1 MVRKI
6 VRVVKASRLRPL
18 SERLLEVRKTV
29 NEYVAALAVPTR
41 PKPRRTKRSVTLI
54 VK

>member
-6 VRVVKASRLRPL
+6 VRVLKVRKSRPA

-29 NEYVAALAVPTR
+29 NEYVASLAFPTR
-41 PKPRRTKRSVTLI
+41 PKRRCTKRSVTLI

>member
-6 VRVVKASRLRPL
+6 VRVVKARRSRSA
-18 SERLLEVRKTV
+18 SERLLEVRKTI
-29 NEYVAALAVPTR
+29 NEYVASVAVPTR
-41 PKPRRTKRSVTLI
+41 PKRRRAKRSVTLI